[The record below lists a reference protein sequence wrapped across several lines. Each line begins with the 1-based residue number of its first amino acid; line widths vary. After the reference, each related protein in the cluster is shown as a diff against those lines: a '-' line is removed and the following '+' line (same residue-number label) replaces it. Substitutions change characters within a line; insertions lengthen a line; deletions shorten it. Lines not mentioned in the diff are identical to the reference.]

1 MKKKL
6 STSVAILLCV
16 ALLSC
21 GGKKETAAS
30 IAQHWCEL
38 NAKEHKADGD
48 AKEAAK
54 AARKK
59 FEEEMQAK
67 YQKDEA
73 FMKEVGKEVEKCEEA
88 SEGR

>member
-6 STSVAILLCV
+6 SIGVAILFCV
-16 ALLSC
+16 AVLSC
-21 GGKKETAAS
+21 GSKKESAAS
-30 IAQHWCEL
+30 IARHWCEL

-54 AARKK
+54 TARKK
-59 FEEEMQAK
+59 FEADMRAK
-67 YQKDEA
+67 YEKDEA
-73 FMKEVGKEVEKCEEA
+73 FMKEIGKEVEKCEDA